1 MSQGLNPI
9 EKRAAFSL
17 AGVYG
22 LRMFGLFLIMPVLAT
37 YGQDLEGFSPL
48 WVGIAIGAYGLTQ
61 ALLQIPAGMASDR
74 FGRKQVITL
83 GLILF
88 ALGSVVAAVA
98 DSIYMVAVG
107 RALQGGGA
115 VASAVLALASDLTRD
130 EQRPKVMAVIGSF
143 IGVAFTLALVAGPI
157 LAQSLGLSGLF
168 ALTALLSIAA
178 LVVVHTLVPNAVQKA
193 PSGDL
198 VAVPQRLAALLKDPQ
213 LRRLDFSIMLLHLL
227 ITALF
232 VALPL
237 ALLDAGLAA
246 DRHWTLY
253 LPAML
258 LAFVS
263 MIPII
268 LYGVK
273 RNTSRGPFL
282 FAVALMGLA
291 CLVLALGIGSV
302 WWLTV
307 GVVLFF
313 TGLNYLEAALPS
325 LISRF
330 SPPGDKGS
338 AMGIYSTAQF
348 GGAFLGGVLGG
359 ALFQAFGAS
368 TVFWLGFVAI
378 LFWFGYMW
386 QMQNPRKTRSLTLEA
401 PNADAAQ
408 ANRLASSLS
417 ALPGVVEV
425 ILIPEQKAA
434 YLKVED
440 SFDLEQ
446 ARSLLTT

>member
-9 EKRAAFSL
+9 EKKAAFSL

-37 YGQDLEGFSPL
+37 YGQDLTGFSPL

-61 ALLQIPAGMASDR
+61 ALLQIPAGIASDKW
-74 FGRKQVITL
+74 GRKPVITL
-83 GLILF
+83 GLLMF
-88 ALGSVVAAVA
+88 AFGSVVAAMA

-107 RALQGGGA
+107 RALQGAGA

-143 IGVAFTLALVAGPI
+143 IGLAFTVALAAGPL
-157 LAQSLGLSGLF
+157 LAESLGVNGLF
-168 ALTALLSIAA
+168 ALTAVLALAA
-178 LVVVHTLVPNAVQKA
+178 LALVHLLVPSAVQRA

-198 VAVPQRLAALLKDPQ
+198 VATPKRLLLMLKNKQ
-213 LRRLDFSIMLLHLL
+213 LLRLDLSIMVLHML

-237 ALLDAGLAA
+237 ALLDAGLSKEL
-246 DRHWTLY
+246 HWQMY

-258 LAFVS
+258 SAFVL
-263 MIPII
+263 MVPII
-268 LYGVK
+268 IYGVK
-273 RNTSRGPFL
+273 KKTSRGPML
-282 FAVALMGLA
+282 FAIALQLA
-291 CLVLALGIGSV
+291 ATVVMACGYQSVWALGIG
-302 WWLTV
+302 TV
-307 GVVLFF
+307 MFF

-325 LISRF
+325 LISRL

-348 GGAFLGGVLGG
+348 GGAFAGGILGGVLFQTLG
-359 ALFQAFGAS
+359 AMG
-368 TVFWLGFVAI
+368 VFLLCAGVIVIWL
-378 LFWFGYMW
+378 LLMW
-386 QMQNPRKTRSLTLEA
+386 NMENPQEVKSLTLEA
-401 PNADAAQ
+401 KCEPEQASALAA
-408 ANRLASSLS
+408 RLS

-425 ILIPEQKAA
+425 ILIPQQQAA
-434 YLKVED
+434 FLKVAD
-440 SFDLEQ
+440 DFDVAS
-446 ARSLLTT
+446 ARSAING